1 MINLKPKMFEE
12 ASKSHASPNLA
23 VQLLSFAAL
32 FLVIYLAESIVPAI
46 VSYQPLMELLTEQGK
61 LEAGQKLSFGE
72 AMEMSA
78 KVTESPKI
86 MITMLISTVVGTL
99 MSIFYCRFIEMR
111 TVSSMGVRKR
121 RLFPN
126 YFIGIAVGLLM
137 MTSITM
143 LTVISG
149 ANSISL
155 CSDFSIKLILLYLLG
170 FFFQGMSEE
179 FIFRGCLMNSLGGN
193 HSPYLAIGISSF
205 AFAAA
210 HLANPGISVL
220 AMINLT
226 LFGVFAAVYMI
237 YSDDIWGVCA
247 IHSIWNF
254 SQGNIFGISVSGSV
268 KAESVFRT
276 VSNSDSDILNG
287 GKFGIEGS
295 IFTTLVL
302 CAGTA
307 IMLILIKRK
316 QTYVPEENNHSAA

>member
-1 MINLKPKMFEE
+1 MINLKPKMFDE

-23 VQLLSFAAL
+23 VQLISFVVL

-46 VSYQPLMELLTEQGK
+46 LSYQPLMDILTEQGK
-61 LEAGQKLSFGE
+61 LYEGQKLSISE
-72 AMEMSA
+72 AIEYSA
-78 KVTESPKI
+78 KLTESPRI
-86 MITMLISTVVGTL
+86 MISMLISTVAGTL
-99 MSIFYCRFIEMR
+99 LSIFYCRFIEMR

-121 RLFPN
+121 RLVPN
-126 YFIGIAVGLLM
+126 YFIGIGVGLLM
-137 MTSITM
+137 MTTITM
-143 LTVISG
+143 LTVLSG
-149 ANSISL
+149 ANSIKL
-155 CSDFSIKLILLYLLG
+155 CSDINVKIILLFLLG

-179 FIFRGCLMNSLGGN
+179 FIFRGCLMNSVGGK
-193 HSPYLAIGISSF
+193 HSPYLAIAISSV

-237 YSDDIWGVCA
+237 YFDDIWGVCA

-268 KAESVFRT
+268 NAESVFRT
-276 VSNSDSDILNG
+276 VNKSDSAVLNG
-287 GKFGIEGS
+287 GNFGIEGS

-307 IMLILIKRK
+307 VMLLFIKKK
-316 QTYVPEENNHSAA
+316 QSPKTK

>member
-1 MINLKPKMFEE
+1 MINLKPKMFDE

-23 VQLLSFAAL
+23 VQLISFVVL

-46 VSYQPLMELLTEQGK
+46 LSYQPLMDILTEQGK
-61 LEAGQKLSFGE
+61 LDEGQKLSISE
-72 AMEMSA
+72 AIEYSA
-78 KVTESPKI
+78 KLTESPRI
-86 MITMLISTVVGTL
+86 MVSMLISTVAGTL
-99 MSIFYCRFIEMR
+99 LSIFYCRFIEMR

-121 RLFPN
+121 RLVPN
-126 YFIGIAVGLLM
+126 YFIGIGVGLLM
-137 MTSITM
+137 MTTITM
-143 LTVISG
+143 LTVLSG
-149 ANSISL
+149 ANSIKL
-155 CSDFSIKLILLYLLG
+155 CSDINVKIILLFLLG

-179 FIFRGCLMNSLGGN
+179 FIFRGCLMNSVGGK
-193 HSPYLAIGISSF
+193 HSPYLAIAISSV

-237 YSDDIWGVCA
+237 YFDDIWGVCA

-268 KAESVFRT
+268 NAESVFRT
-276 VSNSDSDILNG
+276 VNRSDSAVLNG
-287 GKFGIEGS
+287 GNFGIEGS

-307 IMLILIKRK
+307 VMLLLIKKK
-316 QTYVPEENNHSAA
+316 QSPKTK